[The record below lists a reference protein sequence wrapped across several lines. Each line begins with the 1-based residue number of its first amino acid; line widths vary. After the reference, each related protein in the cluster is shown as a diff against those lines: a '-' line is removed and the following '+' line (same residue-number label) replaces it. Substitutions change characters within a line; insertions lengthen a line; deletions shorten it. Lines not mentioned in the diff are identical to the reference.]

1 MWVSYVVT
9 LIGAF
14 IPSVLPVSM
23 IAKVMGVVDAVV
35 SHRFWLSAMLVAVS
49 AAAYAVSYAIA
60 VRVYKAKE
68 W

>member
-1 MWVSYVVT
+1 
-9 LIGAF
+9 
-14 IPSVLPVSM
+14 M